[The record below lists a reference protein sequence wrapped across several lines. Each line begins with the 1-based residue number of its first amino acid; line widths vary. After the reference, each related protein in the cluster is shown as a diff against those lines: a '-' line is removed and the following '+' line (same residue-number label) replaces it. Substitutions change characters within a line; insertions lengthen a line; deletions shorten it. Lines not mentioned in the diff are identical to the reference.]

1 MLAVASDFASMSFDS
16 FKGLF
21 KSGRLIAV
29 RTLTMRI
36 VIMSSTIVKP
46 SAWFIGLRHADLAR
60 TFGISSPRAQ
70 FWLGAKL
77 LILSKRR

>member
-1 MLAVASDFASMSFDS
+1 MLAVASDFASMNFDS

-36 VIMSSTIVKP
+36 VIISSAIVKP
-46 SAWFIGLRHADLAR
+46 SVWFAGLRHADLAR
-60 TFGISSPRAQ
+60 AFGMSSPRAL
-70 FWLGAKL
+70 FWLGA
-77 LILSKRR
+77 